1 MMMILGL
8 LLLIIMEQI
17 QLNVLMVISLLLF
30 LYVTLR
36 LIGMNYMII
45 ISQSLLELNH
55 HLKIV
60 RLVSYNKRELIIY
73 QFIIVYSSI

>member
-1 MMMILGL
+1 MMMVLGL
-8 LLLIIMEQI
+8 LLLTIKEQI

-36 LIGMNYMII
+36 LVGMKHMII
-45 ISQSLLELNH
+45 ILQSLLQLNH

-73 QFIIVYSSI
+73 QFIIYSI